1 MRDYLSLLRHLLQI
15 LGMLFLIQNKSRLNS
30 NSLTA
35 GKANNPILKLETVQS
50 IFVPTISEADCQKLE
65 LILSIIPHQP
75 KGTYSWGNSLGINTS
90 DVEGARRKGTG
101 FCTLK

>member
-15 LGMLFLIQNKSRLNS
+15 LGKSRSNS

-35 GKANNPILKLETVQS
+35 GKATDPILKLETVQS
-50 IFVPTISEADCQKLE
+50 IFVPTIPEAGCQKLE
-65 LILSIIPHQP
+65 LVLSIIPHQL

-90 DVEGARRKGTG
+90 DIEGAPNS
-101 FCTLK
+101 LIA